1 MNSSKSMCP
10 SPEVSTARISSSM
23 SEPSKLSP
31 RTSRS
36 SAAEMRPL
44 LSRSKR
50 EKVLR
55 SRPSCAFTRPTSA
68 AARNS
73 LYSISSLLSESSM
86 LKRYS
91 ASQPSTWKFSLRAA
105 LRSPSLMLPLLRVSS
120 SRNCSLSSACSSVV
134 SDQAIMESAARRK
147 REASAKVRRE
157 STMPASMLELSVR
170 WRPLIQGCSNA
181 WAAVSLSSGSFCSKL
196 RTKVC
201 ASSES
206 LLNFEEKWGL
216 PALIFLKIS
225 LSGPAKA
232 GVPVRSM

>member
-1 MNSSKSMCP
+1 
-10 SPEVSTARISSSM
+10 M

-36 SAAEMRPL
+36 SSGEMRPL
-44 LSRSKR
+44 SSRSKR
-50 EKVLR
+50 QKVLWR
-55 SRPSCAFTRPTSA
+55 RPSYAFTRPTSA

-73 LYSISSLLSESSM
+73 LYSISWLLPESSM
-86 LKRYS
+86 LNRCS
-91 ASQPSTWKFSLRAA
+91 TSQPSRWKFSLRIAF
-105 LRSPSLMLPLLRVSS
+105 RSLSLMVPLFFTSS
-120 SRNCSLSSACSSVV
+120 RRNCSLSSAWSSVV
-134 SDQAIMESAARRK
+134 SDQAIMDSAARRK

-157 STMPASMLELSVR
+157 STMPASILELTAR